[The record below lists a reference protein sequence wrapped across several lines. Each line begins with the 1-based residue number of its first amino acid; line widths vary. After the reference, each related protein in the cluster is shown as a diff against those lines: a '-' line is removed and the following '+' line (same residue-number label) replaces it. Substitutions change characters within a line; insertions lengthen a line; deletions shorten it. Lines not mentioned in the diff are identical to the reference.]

1 MQRFIPLS
9 RGIDRVNYLVGQLGL
24 VMVLASTVLCFVNA
38 IARYAFNEGSNAL
51 LESQWYLY
59 AAVFMLGGG
68 YGFLQNAHVR
78 IDAVAHRFAQR
89 TRNWID
95 VIGIVV
101 FLFPLCI
108 MMIGMGWPLLA
119 QAYTSGETSFNPGG
133 LIRWPVYALIPVGFA
148 FLLLQGVS
156 ELIKRLHY
164 LYNDGP
170 DALAHRDNDSDY

>member
-1 MQRFIPLS
+1 
-9 RGIDRVNYLVGQLGL
+9 
-24 VMVLASTVLCFVNA
+24 
-38 IARYAFNEGSNAL
+38 
-51 LESQWYLY
+51 
-59 AAVFMLGGG
+59 
-68 YGFLQNAHVR
+68 
-78 IDAVAHRFAQR
+78 
-89 TRNWID
+89 
-95 VIGIVV
+95 
-101 FLFPLCI
+101 
-108 MMIGMGWPLLA
+108 MGWPLLV